1 MSLPSLTFQV
11 IKIPNTT
18 VPTTWAH
25 IQAGFPAPPPKPLL
39 MSPKW
44 KLTWIVLYPYNFRV
58 WLLEQLIIIILTDPV
73 FNLARSMSSN
83 TISYQVRKGF
93 KEMLFFFFAKNFRT
107 WLCLFLWT
115 GTTKRILSYFLQIKV
130 SNSWGYSYVKKCHKQ
145 SWIIGLTAQPKH
157 TVLRSCRAAFAMLRS
172 PSDQN
177 TNIIFCNPI
186 LCTEIILFNRVINIL
201 FPLSQKAFPS
211 ICAVRNL

>member
-25 IQAGFPAPPPKPLL
+25 IQAGFPAAPPKPLL

-83 TISYQVRKGF
+83 TISYQACKGF
-93 KEMLFFFFAKNFRT
+93 KEMLFFFLPK
-107 WLCLFLWT
+107 
-115 GTTKRILSYFLQIKV
+115 IL
-130 SNSWGYSYVKKCHKQ
+130 GHSYVCFCKQELPKEYCHIFYKSKFQ
-145 SWIIGLTAQPKH
+145 TLRATAMSRNVTNKVGLLVSQH
-157 TVLRSCRAAFAMLRS
+157 SL
-172 PSDQN
+172 N
-177 TNIIFCNPI
+177 THCWD
-186 LCTEIILFNRVINIL
+186 LVGLLLQC
-201 FPLSQKAFPS
+201 
-211 ICAVRNL
+211 